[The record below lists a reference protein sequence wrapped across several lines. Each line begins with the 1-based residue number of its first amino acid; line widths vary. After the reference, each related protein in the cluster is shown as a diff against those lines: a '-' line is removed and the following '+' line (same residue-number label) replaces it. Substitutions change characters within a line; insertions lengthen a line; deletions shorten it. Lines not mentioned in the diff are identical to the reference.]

1 MAQRTVIESLAGCRI
16 GISATLPAT
25 YDTAGYDVSSIIFT
39 PIGQVESMGNHGVVA
54 TVTKFTP
61 IDTAVVAKVKGSK
74 DYGVISLSM
83 ANLPSDPGQ
92 AILKTASEAL
102 SNVHYSIEVRYPDD
116 EYHYLDVIVPKL
128 EYVDG
133 AVNDVQKLSV
143 DLEICK
149 KPVIV
154 PQV

>member
-1 MAQRTVIESLAGCRI
+1 MVQRAVIESGAGTRV
-16 GISATLPAT
+16 GISASLPAT
-25 YDTAGYDVSSIIFT
+25 YDTAGYDVSSLIFT
-39 PIGQVESMGNHGVVA
+39 PIGQVETPGSHGVTAV
-54 TVTKFTP
+54 VTEFTP
-61 IDTAVVAKVKGSK
+61 IDTGVVTKVKGSK
-74 DYGVISLSM
+74 NYGVLSLSM

-102 SNVHYSIEVRYPDD
+102 SQTHFSIELRYPDD
-116 EYHYLDVIVPKL
+116 EYHYFDVICSKF

-133 AVNDVQKLSV
+133 AANDVQKINC
-143 DLEICK
+143 DLAICK